1 MTSIYGVT
9 PRPSPLHVALF
20 QLVIQK
26 DHVPRGSE
34 VVVAVVAGTTLN
46 SEEFDTRQRPR
57 VDNMTRSGQIRAMKQ
72 TNVSG
77 LKARLSE
84 YLNAVRNGETVV
96 VHDRRTPIARL
107 VPISEN
113 TEELSIT
120 EPSRPIGALKIKP
133 PRLRRRV
140 DVVRLLR
147 ESRDHR

>member
-1 MTSIYGVT
+1 M
-9 PRPSPLHVALF
+9 
-20 QLVIQK
+20 K
-26 DHVPRGSE
+26 
-34 VVVAVVAGTTLN
+34 
-46 SEEFDTRQRPR
+46 
-57 VDNMTRSGQIRAMKQ
+57 AMKQ

-84 YLNAVRNGETVV
+84 YLAAVRNGETVV

-107 VPISEN
+107 VPIGEN
-113 TEELSIT
+113 AEDLTIT
-120 EPSRPIGALKIKP
+120 EPSRPVAGLKIKP